1 MISELKF
8 RDVMGHFA
16 TGVTVVTTR
25 GSSGRPLGMTVN
37 AFTSV
42 SLEPMLVLVCIHK
55 EATSHDP
62 LLQTGVFAVNI
73 LDREQGPVAA
83 RFAASDALERFRDF
97 KVVDGPLG
105 SPLLPG
111 ALAWLECRV
120 ESVVP
125 GGDHSVIMGE
135 VLACGARDGEP
146 LLFFRGTMV
155 GWVP

>member
-25 GSSGRPLGMTVN
+25 GLHGRPLGMTVN

-42 SLEPMLVLVCIHK
+42 SLDPLSVLVCIHK
-55 EATSHDP
+55 EAASHDP
-62 LLQTGVFAVNI
+62 LLEAGIFAVNV
-73 LDREQGPVAA
+73 LDREQGAVAA

-105 SPLLPG
+105 SPLLPD

-120 ESVVP
+120 EGVFP
-125 GGDHSVIMGE
+125 GGDHSIILGE
-135 VLACGARDGEP
+135 VMACDARDGNP
-146 LLFFRGTMV
+146 LLFFRGTLM